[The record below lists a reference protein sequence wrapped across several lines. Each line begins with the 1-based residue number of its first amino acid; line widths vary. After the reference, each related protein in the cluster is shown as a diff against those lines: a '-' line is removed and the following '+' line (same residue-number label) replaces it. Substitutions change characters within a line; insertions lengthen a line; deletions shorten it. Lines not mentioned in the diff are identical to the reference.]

1 LTGAISRV
9 GTDVDIC
16 QAVHCSAKSPANHL
30 LAPVQLDSWQFPPPP
45 TKQIMIFNE
54 QIIQI
59 QKQAKL
65 IIIIHFLSSTA
76 VTAMQSCID
85 SNYSTLHRHSDTLL
99 LKTANTMLFGALHS
113 IS

>member
-1 LTGAISRV
+1 MIFNSSSSRMRV
-9 GTDVDIC
+9 IYHNWTKCEGK
-16 QAVHCSAKSPANHL
+16 AVVVL
-30 LAPVQLDSWQFPPPP
+30 LREVE
-45 TKQIMIFNE
+45 IFNE

-65 IIIIHFLSSTA
+65 IIIIHFLSSTG

-85 SNYSTLHRHSDTLL
+85 SNYYTLHRHSDTLL
-99 LKTANTMLFGALHS
+99 LKTANTVLFGALHS